1 MYKTILSLTFSFL
14 VFCVTA
20 FATIP
25 TPAHIVIV
33 LEENHDY
40 SQIVGSSAAPFINS
54 LASDS
59 DAALFT
65 QSFALTHPSQPNYL
79 MFFSG
84 SNQGVTDDGLPSG
97 LPFTTANLGAS
108 LLASGKSFYGYSE
121 GLPSVG
127 YNGTSSGAYARKH
140 NPWANWQ
147 NSTTNGIP
155 STRNVPL
162 TSFPTS
168 YDSLPTLSFVIP
180 NQDNDMHNGTDP
192 STITTG
198 DTWLHNHL
206 NGYIQWA
213 KTHNSLFILTFDEGV
228 ETGSNH
234 IATIFLGPMVQH
246 GQYSESIN
254 HYRMLRTLEDMYSL
268 PYAGASSSASPI
280 SDCWKNTSGVTN
292 DHSSSPKMMS
302 LEQNYPN
309 PFNPKTIIRYT
320 LSANSVVTLKVYNVL
335 WQEVATLLH
344 RAGMESGDGA
354 VTFDASQLTSGV
366 YFYRIEAQSIETSTV
381 MTETK
386 KMVLVK

>member
-147 NSTTNGIP
+147 NSMTNGIP
-155 STRNVPL
+155 STWNIPL

-168 YDSLPTLSFVIP
+168 YDSLPTLSFARWSAPLPGERRAAAIP
-180 NQDNDMHNGTDP
+180 
-192 STITTG
+192 
-198 DTWLHNHL
+198 
-206 NGYIQWA
+206 
-213 KTHNSLFILTFDEGV
+213 
-228 ETGSNH
+228 GS
-234 IATIFLGPMVQH
+234 
-246 GQYSESIN
+246 
-254 HYRMLRTLEDMYSL
+254 RD
-268 PYAGASSSASPI
+268 
-280 SDCWKNTSGVTN
+280 
-292 DHSSSPKMMS
+292 
-302 LEQNYPN
+302 
-309 PFNPKTIIRYT
+309 
-320 LSANSVVTLKVYNVL
+320 
-335 WQEVATLLH
+335 
-344 RAGMESGDGA
+344 
-354 VTFDASQLTSGV
+354 
-366 YFYRIEAQSIETSTV
+366 
-381 MTETK
+381 
-386 KMVLVK
+386 